1 MKKILALVVAMLL
14 VMSMVSAFAV
24 GSIQLNDSN
33 AGAASHEY
41 KVYQI
46 FTGTLTADGKL
57 ENVKYGKN
65 FGNTGASVPK
75 TELDAIGSSEAD
87 AIAYAKSIESQVTGT
102 PYATINANEKLNN
115 VPDGYYLIVDDTSK
129 ELTDGD
135 AYSRY
140 MIQVVKDV
148 EIAVKK
154 SGTTSDKEIDED
166 TLGNEANNV
175 DGKIDNV
182 SIGDTVTFK
191 LTATVASDADTYDK
205 YFFVM
210 NDTLDAGFTF
220 SEETANIVVKAGE
233 TTLTKDTDYKV
244 YTGDDA
250 DGKTFQIAML
260 NAKALAGQTITVT
273 YQAVLNEN
281 CNIHEIPNKNTFYVT
296 YSNNPKHEYDHDE
309 DENKP
314 GKPDSTKDVPTGE
327 TPEQETETYT
337 TGLKIKKVDQDGM
350 SLAGATFTIQG
361 TSLEKVV
368 YYTEAFEVDEAGTYY
383 KLKNGSYTTE
393 APVARAMEAKESAVG
408 VGYVLWA
415 EGDEEE
421 KVIVNS
427 TAYRVVRADEAGQ
440 YILQEGN
447 VDLYDST
454 ETMYKKT
461 ETKQVKDKP
470 ANNISETLTVGADGI
485 LRFDGLGAGEY
496 TITEIEAPAGYTK
509 IANPIKVKIEF
520 VAEPAEG
527 ASHWKDAANAPKD
540 ADGYYT
546 VTVEN
551 VAGNVLP
558 TTGGMGTT
566 LLYIGGSILVLA
578 AVILLVTKRRMR
590 VED

>member
-1 MKKILALVVAMLL
+1 MKKILSLVVAMLL

-24 GSIQLNDSN
+24 GSIQLNDTN
-33 AGAASHEY
+33 AGATSHDY

-65 FGNTGASVPK
+65 YGNTGASVPK
-75 TELDAIGSSEAD
+75 TELDAITNAETF
-87 AIAYAKSIESQVTGT
+87 AKTAEGQVTGA
-102 PYATINANEKLNN
+102 PYATIKANQKLEN
-115 VPDGYYLIVDDTSK
+115 VPDGYYLIVDDT
-129 ELTDGD
+129 EATLVDGD

-140 MIQVVKDV
+140 MVQVVKDV
-148 EIAVKK
+148 AIDVKK

-220 SEETANIVVKAGE
+220 SEGTANIVVKAGE

-260 NAKALAGQTITVT
+260 NAKALAGKTITVT

-281 CNIHEIPNKNTFYVT
+281 CNIHEVPNKNTFYVT

-314 GKPDSTKDVPTGE
+314 GKPDSKKDVPTGE

-337 TGLKIKKVDQDGM
+337 TGLKIKKVDQDGL
-350 SLAGATFTIQG
+350 SLAGATFTIEG

-368 YYTEAFEVDEAGTYY
+368 YYTEAFEADAAGTYY

-393 APVARAMEAKESAVG
+393 APVARAMEPKDPEKG
-408 VGYVLWA
+408 VGYVLWQ

-421 KVIVNS
+421 KVTVNGVD
-427 TAYRVVRADEAGQ
+427 YRVARAEENGV
-440 YILQEGN
+440 YTLQEGN

-454 ETMYKKT
+454 ETKYAKT
-461 ETKQVKDKP
+461 ETKHVENKP
-470 ANNISETLTVGADGI
+470 ANNVSETLTVGADGI
-485 LRFDGLGAGEY
+485 LKFDGLGAGEY
-496 TITEIEAPAGYTK
+496 TITEIAAPAGYTK
-509 IANPIKVKIEF
+509 IANPIKVTIEF

>member
-24 GSIQLNDSN
+24 GSIQLNDTN

-65 FGNTGASVPK
+65 FGNTGSSVPK

-182 SIGDTVTFK
+182 TIGDTVTFK

-309 DENKP
+309 DKNKP
-314 GKPDSTKDVPTGE
+314 GKPDSTKNVPTGE

-350 SLAGATFTIQG
+350 SLAGATFTIEG

-368 YYTEAFEVDEAGTYY
+368 YYTEAFEEDAAGTYY

-393 APVARAMEAKESAVG
+393 APVARAMEPKDPEKG
-408 VGYVLWA
+408 VGYVLWQ

-421 KVIVNS
+421 KVTVNGVD
-427 TAYRVVRADEAGQ
+427 YRVVRAEENGV
-440 YILQEGN
+440 YTLQEGN

-454 ETMYKKT
+454 ETKYTKT

-470 ANNISETLTVGADGI
+470 ANNVSETLTVGADGI
-485 LRFDGLGAGEY
+485 LKFDGLGAGEY
-496 TITEIEAPAGYTK
+496 TITEIAAPAGYTK
-509 IANPIKVKIEF
+509 IANPIKVTIEF

-527 ASHWKDAANAPKD
+527 EKHWKDAANAPKD
-540 ADGYYT
+540 EAGYYT

-566 LLYIGGSILVLA
+566 ILYIGGSILVLA